1 MVYFYQLS
9 QQELMTFAEYETNR
23 VHQFYSN
30 LSILDN
36 YGNEVAQ
43 QTISVNNPLRYKN
56 VDFIKVIGILEFR

>member
-1 MVYFYQLS
+1 
-9 QQELMTFAEYETNR
+9 MTFAEYETNR

-30 LSILDN
+30 LSLDN

-56 VDFIKVIGILEFR
+56 VDFIKVIGIY